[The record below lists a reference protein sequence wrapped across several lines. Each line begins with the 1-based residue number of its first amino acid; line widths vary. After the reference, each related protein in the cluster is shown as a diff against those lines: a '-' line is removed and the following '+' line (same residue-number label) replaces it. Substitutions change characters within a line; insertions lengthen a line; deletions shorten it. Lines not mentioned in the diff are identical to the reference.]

1 MRITLDRL
9 DNLVL
14 PCGDVDAMAYFH
26 VRTLGMEKVTFGD
39 GRLALYF
46 GGQEINLLTAGGYA
60 GLHALNHL
68 AGTQDI
74 CLISTI
80 AVVEIKR
87 ELEARGIDII
97 EGPVERHRCR
107 QYLERNLL
115 P

>member
-1 MRITLDRL
+1 M
-9 DNLVL
+9 
-14 PCGDVDAMAYFH
+14 PCGDVDAMAYFY

-46 GGQEINLLTAGGYA
+46 GGQKINLLAAGGYA
-60 GLHALNHL
+60 GLHTLNHL

-80 AVVEIKR
+80 AVAEIKR
-87 ELEARGIDII
+87 ELGARGIDIV